1 MSKVID
7 NLVVAE
13 PSRDDPAVVPYEQVR
28 ALTRAEFC
36 ALERMSLSTYHKLKR
51 AGLGPD
57 EIHFP
62 GMSFVRITAE
72 ARREWHARI
81 EQWRKSQ
88 AAQLEEQRRSAVAR
102 AAGKKAIESPLHVSK
117 RQKAAAAANAEATKK
132 PARRAKAEE

>member
-7 NLVVAE
+7 NNPVAE

-36 ALERMSLSTYHKLKR
+36 ALERMSLSTFHKLKR

-57 EIHFP
+57 EVHFP
-62 GMSFVRITAE
+62 GMAFVRITAE
-72 ARREWHARI
+72 ARREWHTRI

-88 AAQLEEQRRSAVAR
+88 AAQLEEQRRSASASR
-102 AAGKKAIESPLHVSK
+102 AGKKAAASPLHISK
-117 RQKAAAAANAEATKK
+117 RK
-132 PARRAKAEE
+132 RA